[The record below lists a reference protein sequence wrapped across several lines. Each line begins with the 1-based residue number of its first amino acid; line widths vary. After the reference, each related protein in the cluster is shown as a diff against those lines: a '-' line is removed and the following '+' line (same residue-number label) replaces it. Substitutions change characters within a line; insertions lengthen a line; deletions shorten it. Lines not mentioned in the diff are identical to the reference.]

1 MSGARK
7 SGLIVFGAVL
17 VLLFAGIAVAQG
29 IGSPGVPDGDI
40 ALVEDVPDGIGDIS
54 QDEYDRAFLQT
65 WKRGGLEQAPES
77 GDAQFEQIEEA
88 AINDLLDQ
96 AWLTG
101 EADELGVT
109 ATDREI
115 DNEFQTIRQ
124 DQFPSEAAFQTFLED
139 SAFTEEEVLDRVRLQ
154 VLSRKIEEQIT
165 SDVTEVPEDQIEE
178 FYESSKENFTTPET
192 RDIRLIVADNQADAD
207 KVEAALE
214 ESAETEDY
222 ARLARE
228 FSTNG
233 SSSQGGR
240 TVATEG
246 SFPDPAG
253 SEVMSADEGAMLGPI
268 EAGGDF
274 YFFQVNKVN
283 PEETQTLDDVRQQI
297 RQQLLPTLQQQ
308 SMSDFV
314 TDYNSKWT
322 SRTFCVEDFTVAR
335 CSNFVGDG
343 RLESAD
349 PACYEDG
356 AADADPALSCP
367 AAVGL
372 RAPQVPG
379 GNSQDPLVPAGG
391 VNPPQGPVPAGDP
404 ADAAAA
410 AAAAAAAGAG
420 QVPPGGAGAVQQV
433 PGQ

>member
-7 SGLIVFGAVL
+7 SGVIIFGAIL
-17 VLLFAGIAVAQG
+17 VLLFAYVAIAEG
-29 IGSPGVPDGDI
+29 IGNPGVPDGDI
-40 ALVEDVPDGIGDIS
+40 ALVEEVPDGLGDIS
-54 QDEYDRAFLQT
+54 QEQFDRSFLQS
-65 WKRGGLEQAPES
+65 WKRGALHEAPEP
-77 GDAQFEQIEEA
+77 GDNQFEQIKEA

-101 EADELGVT
+101 EAGEIGVT
-109 ATDREI
+109 ATEREI

-124 DQFPSEAAFQTFLED
+124 DQFPNEAAFQKFLED
-139 SAFTEEEVLDRVRLQ
+139 SNFTEEEVLDRVRLQ

-165 SDVTEVPEDQIEE
+165 SDVTDVPEDQIEE

-207 KVEAALE
+207 EVEAGLAKGSE
-214 ESAETEDY
+214 NEDY
-222 ARLARE
+222 ARLAEE

-246 SFPDPAG
+246 AFPDPAG
-253 SEVMSADEGAMLGPI
+253 SEVMSAEEGATLGPI

-274 YFFQVNKVN
+274 YFFKVNKIN
-283 PEETQTLDDVRQQI
+283 PEETQTLDDVRGQI

-308 SMSDFV
+308 AMSDFV
-314 TDYNSKWT
+314 ADYNSKWT
-322 SRTFCVEDFTVAR
+322 SRTFCSDDFKVAR
-335 CSNFVGDG
+335 CSNFEGDG

-356 AADADPALSCP
+356 AADAEPALSCP
-367 AAVGL
+367 TAVGL
-372 RAPQVPG
+372 RAPAAPG
-379 GNSQDPLVPAGG
+379 GDSLDPLAPAGG
-391 VNPPQGPVPAGDP
+391 ANRPQGPVPAGDP
-404 ADAAAA
+404 EDAA
-410 AAAAAAAGAG
+410 AAAAAAAGAH
-420 QVPPGGAGAVQQV
+420 VER
-433 PGQ
+433 

>member
-29 IGSPGVPDGDI
+29 IGNPSVPDGDI
-40 ALVEDVPDGIGDIS
+40 ALVEDVPDGIGEIS
-54 QDEYDRAFLQT
+54 QEEYDRAFRQT
-65 WKRGGLEQAPES
+65 WKRGGLQQAPEA

-101 EADELGVT
+101 EAAELGVT

-115 DNEFQTIRQ
+115 DNEFQTIRE
-124 DQFPSEAAFQTFLED
+124 DQFPSEAAFQRFLED

-165 SDVTEVPEDQIEE
+165 SDVTEVPEGEIEE

-192 RDIRLIVADNQADAD
+192 RDIRLIVTDNQADAD
-207 KVEAALE
+207 EVESQLE
-214 ESAETEDY
+214 ESSENQDY

-253 SEVMSADEGAMLGPI
+253 SEVMSAEEGATLGPI

-274 YFFQVNKVN
+274 YFFKVDQIN

-297 RQQLLPTLQQQ
+297 RQQLLPALQQQ
-308 SMSDFV
+308 AMSDFV
-314 TDYNSKWT
+314 SDYNAKWT
-322 SRTFCVEDFTVAR
+322 SRTFCAEDYTVAR
-335 CSNFVGDG
+335 CSNFEGDG
-343 RLESAD
+343 RLEIAD

-372 RAPQVPG
+372 RAPQPPG
-379 GNSQDPLVPAGG
+379 SAVLDPLAPAAAG

-410 AAAAAAAGAG
+410 AQQIPQG
-420 QVPPGGAGAVQQV
+420 VPGGVQQV